1 MTKPAFDKI
10 AAGLAD
16 VDRFLGG
23 EADGFVVHIPDEV
36 DVRAIRRRL
45 KLSQPKFAATFG
57 FSVGRIRDWE
67 QGRFEVDAPSRA
79 FLRVLD
85 REPEAV
91 FRALGKPARRP
102 APERKR
108 A

>member
-1 MTKPAFDKI
+1 MTKSAFDKI
-10 AAGLAD
+10 ASGLGD
-16 VDRFLGG
+16 VERYLGG
-23 EADGFVVHIPDEV
+23 ETDGYVVHIPDNV
-36 DVRAIRRRL
+36 DVKAIRQRL

-57 FSVGRIRDWE
+57 FSVGRVRDWE
-67 QGRFEVDAPSRA
+67 QGRFEIDAPSRA

-91 FRALGKPARRP
+91 FRALGKPDRP
-102 APERKR
+102 VPAQRKR

>member
-1 MTKPAFDKI
+1 MTKSAFDKI

-23 EADGFVVHIPDEV
+23 E
-36 DVRAIRRRL
+36 
-45 KLSQPKFAATFG
+45 
-57 FSVGRIRDWE
+57 
-67 QGRFEVDAPSRA
+67 APSRA